1 MNFKIEKAYLSDSV
15 VLGGIL
21 EGEGPLGKY
30 LDYVSEFKHSSFEN
44 SEIAMLY
51 QCIDMLLEKMNLRQ
65 ENIDLAIGGELSN
78 QLTTT
83 SYTLRKLMISLIGV
97 YSACS
102 TISLG
107 IGLAS
112 LLVGNHQLKN
122 ILVFTSSNNQSA
134 ERQFRNPV
142 EYGGEKEATQTFT
155 ATIAA
160 SCIISSQK
168 SNIRITRFTI
178 GKVIDFGFSDAL
190 DFGRAMAPAAIESLL
205 EHFTSC
211 NTKPTDYDLILTGDL
226 SSFGYEI
233 VKKALEDKFGRV
245 DNYNDCGL
253 MLYNVKNQKV
263 LAGGSGPGT
272 SAGVLLSYIKK
283 RMMNKELKRV
293 LLCATGALMNPTM
306 VNQKNTLPCIAH
318 VIELEVEE

>member
-1 MNFKIEKAYLSDSV
+1 MNFKINHAYLQDSV

-21 EGEGPLGKY
+21 EGEGPLGQY

-51 QCIDMLLEKMNLRQ
+51 QCLDMLLEKMNLRQ
-65 ENIDLAIGGELSN
+65 EEIDLAIGGELSN

-83 SYTLRKLMISLIGV
+83 SYTLRKLMISLIGI

-112 LLVGNHQLKN
+112 LLVGKN
-122 ILVFTSSNNQSA
+122 NIKKILVFTSSNNQSA

-160 SCIISSQK
+160 SCMITNTKSKIKISG
-168 SNIRITRFTI
+168 FTI
-178 GKVIDFGFSDAL
+178 GKVIDIGFSDAL

-205 EHFTSC
+205 EHFTSAG
-211 NTKPTDYDLILTGDL
+211 TTPADYDLILTGDL
-226 SSFGYEI
+226 SSFGYEV
-233 VKKALEDKFGRV
+233 VKKALEDKFGKV

-253 MLYNVKNQKV
+253 MLYDVKKQKV

-272 SAGVLLSYIKK
+272 SAGVLLAYIKK
-283 RMMNKELKRV
+283 KMEALELRRV

-306 VNQKNTLPCIAH
+306 INQKNTLPCIAH
-318 VIELEVEE
+318 VIELEATE